1 MAAQQ
6 VVKTSCT
13 VTWTPGFLQP
23 CYQRTPGSCLS
34 ATPASLP
41 AVVKAVSS
49 CILAKSFFFYLRQ
62 NRYLLQMAAVM
73 RIKYDKACEHFAE
86 WLGENKCSRS
96 VSQETLRSVVC
107 GNLQSWSGECTEV
120 EPFQLVSLDDCLASN
135 AQISLV
141 VLSCHFQQSFNIS
154 F

>member
-1 MAAQQ
+1 MIGGGKATLWQHSKWLGLFLHNNLDSRA
-6 VVKTSCT
+6 
-13 VTWTPGFLQP
+13 LQP

-107 GNLQSWSGECTEV
+107 GNLQSWSGECTEI
-120 EPFQLVSLDDCLASN
+120 EPF
-135 AQISLV
+135 
-141 VLSCHFQQSFNIS
+141 
-154 F
+154 